1 MTNFYT
7 MTLIDGKQTSQQI
20 RDEIAQQVAFIKEK
34 GQKIPHL
41 AAILVGNN
49 PASEAYVRNKV
60 KDCEAVGFGSTLV
73 RFDTDVTE
81 EELLSEVEKINQNDD
96 IDGLIVQLPLP
107 DHITSEKVTFAIRPE
122 KDVDGFHPINVGR
135 MAKGLPSFIAAT
147 PLGIIQLLERYEIAT
162 EGKRCVVIG
171 RSDIVG
177 TPMSLLM
184 SRKGYPG
191 NCTVTVCHSR
201 TQDMAAIT
209 RQADI
214 LIAAIGRARFVTA
227 DMVKEGAV
235 VIDVGIN
242 RVEDSQRRS
251 GYALVGD
258 VDFEAVAEKC
268 SYITP
273 VPGGVGPMT
282 RAALLYNTLL
292 AAQGKVYQ
300 TARLH

>member
-1 MTNFYT
+1 
-7 MTLIDGKQTSQQI
+7 MTLIDGKQTAQQI
-20 RDEIAQQVAFIKEK
+20 RKEIAHQVSSIQQQGSKV
-34 GQKIPHL
+34 PHL

-60 KDCEAVGFGSTLV
+60 KDCEVVGFGSTLV

-81 EELLSEVEKINQNDD
+81 EELLAKVEEINQNDD

-135 MAKGLPSFIAAT
+135 MAKGLPAFIAAT
-147 PLGIIQLLERYEIAT
+147 PLGIMQLLERYEIPT

-201 TQDMAAIT
+201 TQNMAEIT

-214 LIAAIGRARFVTA
+214 LIAAIGRPRYVTS

-242 RVEDSQRRS
+242 RVEDASRKS
-251 GYALVGD
+251 GYRLVGD
-258 VDFEAVAEKC
+258 VDFDAVAERC
-268 SYITP
+268 SFITP

-292 AAQGKVYQ
+292 AAKREVYF
-300 TARLH
+300 

>member
-1 MTNFYT
+1 
-7 MTLIDGKQTSQQI
+7 MTLIDGKQTAQKI
-20 RDEIAQQVAFIKEK
+20 REEIAQQVVQLKKHGE
-34 GQKIPHL
+34 KIPHL

-73 RFDTDVTE
+73 RFDTEVSE
-81 EELLSEVEKINQNDD
+81 EELLAKVEEINQDDD

-135 MAKGLPSFIAAT
+135 MAKGLPAFIAAT
-147 PLGIIQLLERYEIAT
+147 PLGILQLLERYQIDT
-162 EGKRCVVIG
+162 EGKQCVVIG

-191 NCTVTVCHSR
+191 NCTVTMCHSR
-201 TQDMAAIT
+201 TQNMAEIT
-209 RQADI
+209 QRADI

-242 RVEDSQRRS
+242 RVENASRKS

-258 VDFEAVAEKC
+258 VDFDAVAEKC

-292 AAQGKVYQ
+292 AAKGEVYF
-300 TARLH
+300 

>member
-300 TARLH
+300 TARLR

>member
-1 MTNFYT
+1 
-7 MTLIDGKQTSQQI
+7 MTLIDGNHTARQI
-20 RDEIAQQVAFIKEK
+20 REEIALQVAEIKRK
-34 GQKIPHL
+34 NQKVPHL

-60 KDCEAVGFGSTLV
+60 KDCEAVGFGSTLI
-73 RFDTDVTE
+73 RLDPDVSE
-81 EELLSEVEKINQNDD
+81 AELLAKVEEINQDDD

-107 DHITSEKVTFAIRPE
+107 EHITPEKVTFAIRPE

-135 MAKGLPSFIAAT
+135 MAKGLPAFIAAT
-147 PLGIIQLLERYEIAT
+147 PFGILQLLERYNIET

-191 NCTVTVCHSR
+191 NCTVTMCHSR
-201 TQDMAAIT
+201 TQNMAEIT

-214 LIAAIGRARFVTA
+214 LIAAIGQARFVTA

-242 RVEDSQRRS
+242 RVEDASRKS

-258 VDFEAVAEKC
+258 VDFEHVAERC

-292 AAQGKVYQ
+292 ASRGDI
-300 TARLH
+300 LD